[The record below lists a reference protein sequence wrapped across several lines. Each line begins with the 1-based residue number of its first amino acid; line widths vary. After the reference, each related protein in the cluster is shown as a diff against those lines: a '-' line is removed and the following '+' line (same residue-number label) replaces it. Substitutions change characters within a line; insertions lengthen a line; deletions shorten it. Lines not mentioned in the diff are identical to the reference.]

1 MTSHLTLRQRAAQY
15 WNRNLTGWTAH
26 SPTAAAISQG
36 TASAGPT
43 SPWPV
48 YWLFL
53 PDPRKCRYIG
63 RCLFPALSLPTANAG
78 AIGRWCAGSSY
89 IPSTPPTEACRSLTE
104 SYSMR
109 RRYLGEN
116 HERRPSTATALHPGE
131 RNREGSGG

>member
-78 AIGRWCAGSSY
+78 AIGRWCARSH
-89 IPSTPPTEACRSLTE
+89 STKHTANRSLPQFDRILLNAE
-104 SYSMR
+104 
-109 RRYLGEN
+109 
-116 HERRPSTATALHPGE
+116 ALF
-131 RNREGSGG
+131 GGKS